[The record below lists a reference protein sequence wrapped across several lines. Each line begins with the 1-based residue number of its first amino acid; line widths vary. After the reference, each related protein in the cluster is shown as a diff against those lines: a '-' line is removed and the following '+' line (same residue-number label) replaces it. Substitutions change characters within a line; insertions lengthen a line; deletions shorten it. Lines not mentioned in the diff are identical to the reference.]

1 MESLLLIVPPGWL
14 QLDWSWIT
22 SNTEL
27 AYSNVLDYIN
37 SNSLGYIEQPL
48 KIAGLIPEDSV
59 LVEAKL
65 LDDTYFIVR
74 LG

>member
-1 MESLLLIVPPGWL
+1 METLLLVIPPGWL
-14 QLDWSWIT
+14 QLDWEYIT

-27 AYSNVLDYIN
+27 SAPNVSSYIN
-37 SNSLGYIEQPL
+37 AGMLEYIEQPL
-48 KIAGLIPEDSV
+48 KAVGIIPADQT